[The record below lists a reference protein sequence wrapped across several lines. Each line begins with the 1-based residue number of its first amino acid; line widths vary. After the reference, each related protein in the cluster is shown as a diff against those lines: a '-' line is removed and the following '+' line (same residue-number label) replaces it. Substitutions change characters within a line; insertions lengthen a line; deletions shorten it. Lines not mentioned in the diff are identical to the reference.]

1 MMFYDLQQLAQQ
13 GPALASDANDDN
25 YLRRVNTAR
34 VYDVAVETPL
44 SAMQQLSARQGNQL
58 FLKREDKQPV
68 HSFKLRGAFNKIC
81 GLSASDQAR
90 GVICASAGN
99 HAQGVAMAG
108 QTLGIRAVIVMPRTT
123 PAIKVKAVAG
133 LGGEVVLQGDSLEE
147 AAAKARELVQQD
159 GLIYIPPYDDP
170 EVIAGQGTIGMEI
183 VRQHPQPIHAIFVPV
198 GGGGLIAGVAAY
210 IKSVRPDIR
219 LIGVEPVDSAS
230 MGTSLARGQR
240 MALDEVGLFA
250 DGVAVKQ
257 PGAKT
262 YQLCQRYVD
271 AMLTVSVDELCAAMR
286 DVYED
291 TRALM
296 EPSGVLAV
304 AGAKK
309 YIAATGITD
318 EHLLAVAS
326 GANVNFDRL
335 GYIAERAELG
345 EHREALLAATLPER
359 PGAFLEL
366 VRQLGERAVSEFG
379 YRYSD
384 AQWAQIYTG
393 IKLSHGVA
401 ERDELLA
408 DLQSSGYDVLDLSRN
423 ELAKLHIRHMLGG
436 RALDADSEM
445 LFRVQFPERPGALL
459 RFLEALGDQWNISL
473 FHYRNHGHAYG
484 LVLIGLQVAPAER
497 DACRQALDGIG
508 YEYIEE
514 TDNPAYRRFLQ
525 SGSYS

>member
-1 MMFYDLQQLAQQ
+1 MTCELKQLAQQ
-13 GPALASDANDDN
+13 GPALDIGASNDN
-25 YLRRVNTAR
+25 YLRQVNTAR

-44 SAMQQLSARQGNQL
+44 SAMTQLNKRLGNQL

-81 GLSASDQAR
+81 GLSAADQAR

-99 HAQGVAMAG
+99 HAQGVALAG

-133 LGGEVVLQGDSLEE
+133 FGGEVVLHGDGLE
-147 AAAKARELVQQD
+147 AAVAKARELMQQD
-159 GLIYIPPYDDP
+159 GLVYIPPYDDP
-170 EVIAGQGTIGMEI
+170 EIIAGQGTIGMEI
-183 VRQHPQPIHAIFVPV
+183 VRQHPQPIHAMFVPV

-219 LIGVEPVDSAS
+219 IIGVEPIDSAS

-240 MALDEVGLFA
+240 VALDEVGLFA

-257 PGAKT
+257 PGVET
-262 YQLCQRYVD
+262 YRLCRNYVD

-309 YIAATGITD
+309 YIAATGIAD
-318 EHLLAVAS
+318 EHLIAVTS

-335 GYIAERAELG
+335 GYIAERTELG

-359 PGAFLEL
+359 PGAFRTL
-366 VRQLGERAVSEFG
+366 VRQIGERAVSEFG
-379 YRYSD
+379 YRYAD
-384 AQWAQIYTG
+384 ENRAQIYTG
-393 IKLSHGVA
+393 IKLTRGEA

-408 DLQSSGYDVLDLSRN
+408 DLQASGYDVLDLSCN

-459 RFLEALGDQWNISL
+459 RFLEAIGDRWNISL

-484 LVLIGLQVAPAER
+484 LVLIGLQVAPDER
-497 DACRQALDGIG
+497 DACRQALDAIG